1 MLHTL
6 NFIIF
11 IERSIATISV
21 IVNICCKIESV
32 SIKLLLLH
40 NSINTAFSIIYVLI
54 NMSKNGSNLT
64 FIEKIYF
71 TWHILRVNAIKC
83 DSIAIIL

>member
-32 SIKLLLLH
+32 SIKLLH